1 MIIMTGTASQNVGI
15 TDFMAIA
22 TSIFGDADKAREW
35 MATPLPAL
43 NNISPKELCGNAAD
57 RERLRQALGKIEF
70 GEFA

>member
-1 MIIMTGTASQNVGI
+1 
-15 TDFMAIA
+15 MAVA

-43 NNISPKELCGNAAD
+43 NNISPKELCGNTAD